1 MTSPVEVAE
10 NAALGR
16 VDRAKS
22 LLVML
27 VPLGDGSDPLTRIDV
42 AGRCEGFRGEVMS
55 AAGEAEPIGASGLAT
70 QALRRLR
77 PRSPVRR
84 REGPCAHR
92 PCAGSCTAGC

>member
-1 MTSPVEVAE
+1 MTSTV

-16 VDRAKS
+16 IDRAES

-55 AAGEAEPIGASGLAT
+55 AAGEAEPIGACGLAT
-70 QALRRLR
+70 QDAEALAFEITGAA
-77 PRSPVRR
+77 P
-84 REGPCAHR
+84 
-92 PCAGSCTAGC
+92 

>member
-55 AAGEAEPIGASGLAT
+55 AAGEAETLGACGLAT
-70 QALRRLR
+70 QGAEALA
-77 PRSPVRR
+77 S
-84 REGPCAHR
+84 GITGA
-92 PCAGSCTAGC
+92 AQ